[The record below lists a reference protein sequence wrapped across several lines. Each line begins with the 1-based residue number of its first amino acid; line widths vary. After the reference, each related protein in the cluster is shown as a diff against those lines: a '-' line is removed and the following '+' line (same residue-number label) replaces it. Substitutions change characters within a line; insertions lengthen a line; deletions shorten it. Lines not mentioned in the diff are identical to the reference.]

1 MPVYTPAPCT
11 GTRPG
16 SGKPLVGAA
25 YLSVRQVVN
34 GDGQEDVEKGVVA
47 EQGQDD
53 EVERVNH
60 SGSMAPLGLDALVH
74 HLVPVFA
81 GEDLFQKNNGTSV
94 KNYSGWF
101 VVGIQLLF
109 LLKL

>member
-1 MPVYTPAPCT
+1 MYTAAPCT
-11 GTRPG
+11 STRPG
-16 SGKPLVGAA
+16 SCKPLVGRA
-25 YLSVRQVVN
+25 YLSVCQVVD
-34 GDGQEDVEKGVVA
+34 GDGQEDVEEGVVA

-81 GEDLFQKNNGTSV
+81 GEDLFQKNNGTRI
-94 KNYSGWF
+94 KNYSG
-101 VVGIQLLF
+101 
-109 LLKL
+109 